1 MTKSNPKTL
10 DEINLNIVRHLWDG
24 RKAYAD
30 IAKDLGV
37 TTNTVRNR
45 VNRMLE
51 DGTLQ
56 IIGLVD
62 PKAIKGHYS
71 AFVTFQVEF
80 NKIET
85 ALAQIG
91 AMKEVVAAIAVS
103 GSFDIIAACFFNEEY
118 NHERFIFEELQ
129 KVDGIKSV
137 ETHFTIKD
145 VNWQL
150 RYVL

>member
-1 MTKSNPKTL
+1 M
-10 DEINLNIVRHLWDG
+10 DETNLAIIRHLWNG
-24 RKAYAD
+24 RKPYAE
-30 IAKDLGV
+30 IAEELGI

-51 DGTLQ
+51 AGALQ

-62 PKAIKGHYS
+62 PGAIKGHYS
-71 AFVTFQVEF
+71 AFLTFRIEF
-80 NKIET
+80 NKIEA
-85 ALAQIG
+85 ALEQIG

-103 GSFDIIAACFFNEEY
+103 GGFDIIAACFFNEEH
-118 NHERFIFEELQ
+118 NHNRFIYEKLQ

-137 ETHFTIKD
+137 ETHFTNKH

>member
-1 MTKSNPKTL
+1 MAKTKIM
-10 DEINLNIVRHLWDG
+10 DETNLAIVRNLWDG
-24 RKAYAD
+24 RKPYAE
-30 IAKDLGV
+30 IADELGV

-45 VNRMLE
+45 VNKMLE
-51 DGTLQ
+51 EGTLQ

-62 PKAIKGHYS
+62 PKAIEGHYS
-71 AFVTFQVEF
+71 AFVTFQMEF
-80 NKIET
+80 DKIEP
-85 ALAQIG
+85 ALEQIG
-91 AMKEVVAAIAVS
+91 AIKGVVAAIAVS

-129 KVDGIKSV
+129 KVEGIKSV

>member
-1 MTKSNPKTL
+1 MAKSKSL
-10 DEINLNIVRHLWDG
+10 DETNLAIVRRLWDG
-24 RKAYAD
+24 RKPYAE
-30 IAKDLGV
+30 IAEELGV

-45 VNRMLE
+45 VNRMME
-51 DGTLQ
+51 DGALQ

-71 AFVTFQVEF
+71 AFVTFQMEF
-80 NKIET
+80 DKIEA
-85 ALAQIG
+85 ALEQIG
-91 AMKEVVAAIAVS
+91 AMRGVVAAMAVS
-103 GSFDIIAACFFNEEY
+103 GSFDIIAACFFNEEF

-129 KVDGIKSV
+129 KVEGIRSV

-145 VNWQL
+145 ANWQL